1 MAIPSVTMPR
11 SAERVAVSS
20 VAGGCVPADAPSP
33 PSTTM
38 CEESPSS
45 EPPNPDPATST
56 AAARSLTPACAS
68 TQAMLLAISSRNGVF
83 RVVPPP
89 WIQRP
94 WAAEWLK
101 SLAEV
106 RLQSPATL
114 VAGLLASVPVLHQT
128 GRTCV
133 LYSSGAR
140 WLEHIVLAP
149 SGCRSCRFTQRRRT
163 TKLRM
168 VFRSQHITANTMPA
182 QRDLDHKRCKAEALT
197 EPSGHFRPAGW
208 PFMRQRAPGAG
219 QAPIV
224 TQGEAKAAAEDI
236 CIAGRDGCQ
245 YSSRCKYSHGRL
257 PALQQD
263 ARFPSPCS
271 A

>member
-94 WAAEWLK
+94 GAAEWLK

-149 SGCRSCRFTQRRRT
+149 SGCRSCRFTLRRRT